1 MSPTRTAIRPLKYEE
16 DVLVDIDTRTL
27 PLSRS
32 VSARISGPC
41 TTKAQRS
48 PGSILALAC
57 GLFGDNNADI
67 FPSGYSFLYE
77 IIGYERTGQS
87 KIWISF
93 ILDRFKEECET
104 GYEIRMAWSTA
115 EDAVS
120 SRYISRYSW
129 TAQHVKMCC
138 PEHLRH
144 SGQSG
149 LLIKWTLI
157 VVVDYNPH
165 PHRSYINNAS
175 MKRSVNN

>member
-1 MSPTRTAIRPLKYEE
+1 M
-16 DVLVDIDTRTL
+16 VDIDTRTL

-93 ILDRFKEECET
+93 ILDRCKLL
-104 GYEIRMAWSTA
+104 
-115 EDAVS
+115 S
-120 SRYISRYSW
+120 SADTS
-129 TAQHVKMCC
+129 K
-138 PEHLRH
+138 
-144 SGQSG
+144 
-149 LLIKWTLI
+149 
-157 VVVDYNPH
+157 VVPILVVQVV
-165 PHRSYINNAS
+165 IG
-175 MKRSVNN
+175 VV